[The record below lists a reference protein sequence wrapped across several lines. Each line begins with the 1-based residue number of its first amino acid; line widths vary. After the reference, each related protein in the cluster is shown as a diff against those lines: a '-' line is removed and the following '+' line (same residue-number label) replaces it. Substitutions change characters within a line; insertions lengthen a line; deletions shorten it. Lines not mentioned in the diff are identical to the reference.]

1 MSVSKDEKTGKWTVQ
16 CYYENWK
23 GEKKHKKKRGFTTK
37 KEAQE
42 WERDFLKSTS
52 ADLEMTLG
60 AFVNIYFRDKAGELK
75 DRTIKNKR
83 YMIEVHILPYFE
95 NKRMNEITP
104 ADIIQWQNEIRAKGY
119 AATYLRMVQN
129 QLTALFTH
137 ASNIYNLKN
146 NPCKKVKKMGKA
158 DADK

>member
-37 KEAQE
+37 KEALE
-42 WERDFLKSTS
+42 WERDFLRSTS

-60 AFVNIYFRDKAGELK
+60 AFVDIYFRDKAGELK

-83 YMIEVHILPYFE
+83 YMIEVHILPSF
-95 NKRMNEITP
+95 
-104 ADIIQWQNEIRAKGY
+104 
-119 AATYLRMVQN
+119 
-129 QLTALFTH
+129 
-137 ASNIYNLKN
+137 
-146 NPCKKVKKMGKA
+146 VKKYYGHFLLLPIQTK
-158 DADK
+158 